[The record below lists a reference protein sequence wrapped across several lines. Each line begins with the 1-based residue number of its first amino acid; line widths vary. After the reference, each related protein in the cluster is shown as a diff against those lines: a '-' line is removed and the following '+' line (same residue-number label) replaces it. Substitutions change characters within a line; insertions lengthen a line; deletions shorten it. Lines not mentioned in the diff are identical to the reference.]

1 MQAASSKQQ
10 AASSKQQEAC
20 GEIEIVPAN
29 NALMFQGMDRGKGKI
44 DMHAGVW
51 IPNPRS
57 FHEECAVKKGAVDY
71 SKNSHGARTGFAYP
85 DTSWKSSISRPSS
98 ILARPDVAAEID
110 SDGNGEG
117 PWRRRLFR
125 IRPADASV
133 ASRIAWTSAHSI
145 PRPHR
150 SAHHPCRLPCGRGRP
165 ARHPSGSAS
174 VARSSYQ
181 RKTPGDVR
189 AGSSCRSF
197 PAGTVA
203 MHRTAPSVDTPAT
216 PHLSSACERGRQAIS
231 QVFEIKSGIPRSI
244 WPAPSRT

>member
-1 MQAASSKQQ
+1 
-10 AASSKQQEAC
+10 
-20 GEIEIVPAN
+20 
-29 NALMFQGMDRGKGKI
+29 
-44 DMHAGVW
+44 MHAGVW

-85 DTSWKSSISRPSS
+85 DISWKSSISRPSS
-98 ILARPDVAAEID
+98 IWPGRTSPQRSTPTETAKDLGV
-110 SDGNGEG
+110 DGYSGFALQTLQLHPESHG
-117 PWRRRLFR
+117 SPH
-125 IRPADASV
+125 IR
-133 ASRIAWTSAHSI
+133 SRDLTDPPIIH
-145 PRPHR
+145 
-150 SAHHPCRLPCGRGRP
+150 CRLPCGRGRS

-216 PHLSSACERGRQAIS
+216 PHLSSDCERGRQAIS